1 MNINVAWDNE
11 EQTILRYQFFKGW
24 SWNDLREI
32 FNEGYSML
40 DTVHHRVDV
49 IMDFTEASMFAPSGA
64 INQAR
69 HVSNNP
75 RHDNIGLTVLV
86 GSNFVSSIFNMFKK
100 IASNSTSKWD
110 VAFAPTLNEAYNMIN
125 QRHAAQDA
133 S

>member
-1 MNINVAWDNE
+1 MKINVAWDNDE
-11 EQTILRYQFFKGW
+11 KTILYYQFEKGW

-32 FNEGYSML
+32 FSEGYTML
-40 DTVHHRVDV
+40 DSVDHRVDV
-49 IMDFTEASMFAPSGA
+49 IMDFSEASMFAPSGA

-75 RHDNIGLTVLV
+75 RHENIGLTVLV

-100 IASNSTSKWD
+100 IASNSTAKWE
-110 VAFAPTLNEAYNMIN
+110 VAFARKLEEAYEIIN
-125 QRHAAQDA
+125 QQHAGQSA

>member
-1 MNINVAWDNE
+1 MKINVAWDNDE
-11 EQTILRYQFFKGW
+11 KTILIYKFEKGW

-32 FNEGYSML
+32 FGEGYSML
-40 DTVHHRVDV
+40 DLVDHRVDV
-49 IMDFTEASMFAPSGA
+49 IMDFSEASMFAPSGA

-100 IASNSTSKWD
+100 IASNSTAKWE
-110 VAFAPTLNEAYNMIN
+110 VVFARKIEESYSIINEQQA
-125 QRHAAQDA
+125 RQDA